1 MPDRVCSLPLL
12 PLRSRFQSR
21 SGRFSISGSHLAA
34 FSIGNR
40 SSTPR
45 VLHKI
50 PHRDPAF
57 SVSPSSWLSQ
67 EAVVFLKLFP
77 SDITRGLFAHTRC
90 VELLVS
96 RVLYH
101 FVRVLVKK
109 ILNRFLVLNPPR
121 ERPKAWGPAFF
132 GRQRRVGER
141 VPWCYPSAPPPNQDR
156 HCWPQKGA
164 ARPPFSPTEKS
175 AHIRYS
181 NSQSIA
187 ADPAMVPRCEQSTT
201 PLPKTTGCL
210 WPSHRG
216 RFLCQKAD
224 A

>member
-1 MPDRVCSLPLL
+1 MALDSRDSFASIVSFFFCRIGVFNALRVHYAEACFLFPTIAGTNLSDHFFLMPDRVCSLSLL

-50 PHRDPAF
+50 PHRVQRSRFRLLPGF
-57 SVSPSSWLSQ
+57 LKKRSY
-67 EAVVFLKLFP
+67 FLKLFP
-77 SDITRGLFAHTRC
+77 IDITRGFFAHTRC

-109 ILNRFLVLNPPR
+109 ILNRFSPR
-121 ERPKAWGPAFF
+121 EKDKLLLFTAALLA
-132 GRQRRVGER
+132 ER
-141 VPWCYPSAPPPNQDR
+141 
-156 HCWPQKGA
+156 
-164 ARPPFSPTEKS
+164 
-175 AHIRYS
+175 
-181 NSQSIA
+181 
-187 ADPAMVPRCEQSTT
+187 
-201 PLPKTTGCL
+201 
-210 WPSHRG
+210 
-216 RFLCQKAD
+216 
-224 A
+224 